1 MRSILL
7 HARRDDRFESRFQA
21 ALDVARQLDAHL
33 TCLQATSFD
42 VAVPGDLY
50 GTVISEMIPVIR
62 DAALEFRAEIEAR
75 LAKEDV
81 RWSWAEEYGTEES
94 YLLDYAALS
103 DLVVVSAAPSEL
115 GARGPS
121 PLVGGLA
128 IHGRAPLLVVPNDQS
143 GLSLGGAALV
153 AWNNSAEAS
162 RALKAA
168 VPFLARASSVS
179 LAIVAEEKP
188 DSEHD
193 IPPLRGVEY
202 LARHGIE
209 AEVVELRQ
217 NSDGVAATLEQE
229 AKARGA
235 TYLVMGAYGHS
246 RLRQLLFGGVTRR
259 LLTDPGLPLLL
270 AH

>member
-7 HARRDDRFESRFQA
+7 HARRDDCFESRLQV
-21 ALDVARQLDAHL
+21 ALDVARQFDAHL
-33 TCLQATSFD
+33 TCLQAVSFD

-50 GTVISEMIPVIR
+50 GTVIAEMIPVIR
-62 DAALEFRAEIEAR
+62 DAAQEFRGQVEQR

-81 RWSWAEEYGTEES
+81 RWSWAEEFGVEES
-94 YLLDYAALS
+94 YLLEYAALS

-115 GARGPS
+115 GSRGPS
-121 PLVGGLA
+121 PLVGSLA
-128 IHGRAPLLVVPNDQS
+128 IHSRTPLLVVPNNQP
-143 GLSLGGAALV
+143 GLSVGGPALV

-168 VPFLARASSVS
+168 VPLLSRASSVS
-179 LAIVAEEKP
+179 LAIVAEEKADP
-188 DSEHD
+188 EYE

-209 AEVVELRQ
+209 AEIVELTP
-217 NSDGVAATLEQE
+217 SSEGIAVTLEE
-229 AKARGA
+229 AAELRGA
-235 TYLVMGAYGHS
+235 GYLVMGAYGHS
-246 RLRQLLFGGVTRR
+246 RLRQMLFGGVTRR
-259 LLTDPGLPLLL
+259 LLTQPGLPLFL

>member
-7 HARRDDRFESRFQA
+7 HARRDDRFESRLQV
-21 ALDVARQLDAHL
+21 ALDLARQLDAHL
-33 TCLQATSFD
+33 TCLQVVSFD

-62 DAALEFRAEIEAR
+62 DAALEFRAEVEGR

-81 RWSWAEEYGTEES
+81 RWTWADEFGVEES

-103 DLVVVSAAPSEL
+103 DLVVVSASPLEL
-115 GARGPS
+115 GAGPS

-128 IHGRAPLLVVPNDQS
+128 IHGRAPLLVVPSAQS

-153 AWNNSAEAS
+153 AWNNSAESS

-168 VPFLARASSVS
+168 VPLLARASSVS
-179 LAIVAEEKP
+179 LAIVAEDKAE
-188 DSEHD
+188 SEHD

-209 AEVVELRQ
+209 AEIVELAQ
-217 NSDGVAATLEQE
+217 SSEGVAATLEE
-229 AKARGA
+229 AAKARGA

-259 LLTDPGLPLLL
+259 LLTEPTLPLLL